1 MSTPRVTTT
10 YNGVIKSIVKA
21 DPTTALVSI
30 KPDGGKPDV
39 TIVTNSIVMDPH
51 IPFHTPYAVGDRVSF
66 TITTGP
72 AGEVAGGLQKSVE
85 SISFDTGINSS
96 S

>member
-1 MSTPRVTTT
+1 MSIPIVTTT
-10 YNGVIKSIVKA
+10 CNGVIKSIVEV

-39 TIVTNSIVMDPH
+39 SIGINSIMMDPH
-51 IPFHTPYAVGDRVSF
+51 INPFLIPYAVGDRVSF

-72 AGEVAGGLQKSVE
+72 TGEIAGGLRKA
-85 SISFDTGINSS
+85 
-96 S
+96 